1 MLPRAWG
8 CSPARLP
15 RPQRELLSPGAFWQL
30 PLPSPAPLQGQR
42 EWGSPAPNPRSTA
55 RAHPRPHPSL
65 RELNP
70 ALEVG
75 PWPGGSKGSRSGVS
89 SALGG
94 WRGGKGGVKVPRNS
108 SCTAVPGLCSDSL

>member
-1 MLPRAWG
+1 MLPRALG

-15 RPQRELLSPGAFWQL
+15 RSQRELLPQGGFGSSRL
-30 PLPSPAPLQGQR
+30 PPPAPLQGQR
-42 EWGSPAPNPRSTA
+42 QWGRPASNPRSTDTA
-55 RAHPRPHPSL
+55 LPWPNPSL

-108 SCTAVPGLCSDSL
+108 SCTAVPGLCSHSL